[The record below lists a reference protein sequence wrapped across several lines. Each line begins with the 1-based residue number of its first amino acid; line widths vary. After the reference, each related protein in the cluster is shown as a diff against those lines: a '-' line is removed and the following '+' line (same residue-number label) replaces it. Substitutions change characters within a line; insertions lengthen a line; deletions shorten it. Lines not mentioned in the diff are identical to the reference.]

1 MKQRVPFLCADLGRD
16 VDPFML
22 HIYAAF
28 AERERAAV
36 AGG

>member
-1 MKQRVPFLCADLGRD
+1 MSQRVPFIVTALGMD

-28 AERERAAV
+28 AEQERR
-36 AGG
+36 